1 MALSD
6 INTTPT
12 SGMKAEAKKG
22 LAWRKEF
29 NRGGT
34 EVGVARARDII
45 NGNLSVSTIKR
56 MYSYFSRHEVD
67 KKGKGFS
74 PGEKGFP
81 SAGRIAWALW
91 GGDAGFSWSRKKVKE
106 IKRQEVKNSWYQL
119 EANADY
125 ADVYIYDEIGS
136 HGVSAKDFIAELNE
150 YKGKPLNIHINSGGG
165 SVFEGQSMATA
176 IRNHGGHVTTTIEG
190 VAASMAT
197 IIALAADSVYMTEN
211 SLFMIHNPMLDSYGD
226 KNELKKAISLLEKV
240 ETNMLNAYSTKTKLS
255 KKEIAEMMNNE
266 TWFTAKEAVKAGFVD
281 KVVNEVRVA
290 ANYDISGFKSKTEEE
305 ILNVLNGENKDKLNT
320 TEMNDEN
327 KSWFAAQFDKLAN
340 LIGSTEIPEE
350 FTAETVVN
358 EEAVQETTEAVVEA
372 ATTPDLSDELQKVTE
387 ERDALL
393 EQATVSEE
401 EQLDYGKE
409 IEAMRQRIS
418 QLEATPSTTLSAQ
431 EPKVMPD
438 APKEKNSWDSLAD
451 NIFKS

>member
-1 MALSD
+1 
-6 INTTPT
+6 
-12 SGMKAEAKKG
+12 
-22 LAWRKEF
+22 
-29 NRGGT
+29 
-34 EVGVARARDII
+34 
-45 NGNLSVSTIKR
+45 
-56 MYSYFSRHEVD
+56 
-67 KKGKGFS
+67 
-74 PGEKGFP
+74 
-81 SAGRIAWALW
+81 
-91 GGDAGFSWSRKKVKE
+91 
-106 IKRQEVKNSWYQL
+106 
-119 EANADY
+119 
-125 ADVYIYDEIGS
+125 
-136 HGVSAKDFIAELNE
+136 
-150 YKGKPLNIHINSGGG
+150 
-165 SVFEGQSMATA
+165 
-176 IRNHGGHVTTTIEG
+176 
-190 VAASMAT
+190 MAT

-290 ANYDISGFKSKTEEE
+290 ANYDLSNFKSKTEEE
-305 ILNVLNGENKDKLNT
+305 ILNVLNGENNDKLNT

-327 KSWFAAQFDKLAN
+327 KTWFAAQFDKLAN
-340 LIGSTEIPEE
+340 LIGSTEIPQEP
-350 FTAETVVN
+350 TAEPVVS
-358 EEAVQETTEAVVEA
+358 EEVVQETTEPVVEA
-372 ATTPDLSDELQKVTE
+372 ETTPDLSEELKKVTE

-393 EQATVSEE
+393 QQATVSEE